1 MRIPS
6 LHGKSNVKI
15 RLKYIISPKR
25 KAKETIF
32 STGEQGTEYTEAAT
46 TEVLYEK
53 MCSQKFRKI
62 HRKITAPESPFK

>member
-1 MRIPS
+1 MKLKKLHLDATLLELSHEGEDLMRIAS

-32 STGEQGTEYTEAAT
+32 STGE
-46 TEVLYEK
+46 
-53 MCSQKFRKI
+53 
-62 HRKITAPESPFK
+62 